1 MLRVSVCLFVKPATR
16 VKTDNLF
23 PVDIDKLE
31 QGFVHPQTAPSR
43 LGGVGGVTPPKKS
56 QC

>member
-1 MLRVSVCLFVKPATR
+1 VLRVSVCLFVKPATR